1 MLWSNPY
8 VLLGPTYSGKTS
20 LLIQLACILA
30 KLEKVSRW
38 RNILR
43 ANFPNGEFRS
53 AVDACKYAEPTE
65 TFHLDYL
72 TLSRY
77 VGSVSWI
84 APSGDPK
91 EDFSLKDFQY
101 ALGMQPSVIGF
112 VIDIGTS
119 FELGEQ
125 DLVSGI
131 IKINKHFYRDLFNK
145 INESGVEYIQALK
158 VSKKVIFFNKVD
170 YPLSAGYSIQEIIRI
185 TKRLLNDI
193 GSLADEEL
201 GFNPLKNA
209 SIKSNNLTYAKKV
222 DYLDPKLKPYRINA
236 LRLLI
241 EPVNERLT
249 SEGRRLLQSI
259 LKSSGET

>member
-30 KLEKVSRW
+30 ELEKVSRW

-91 EDFSLKDFQY
+91 EDFFPQRFSICF
-101 ALGMQPSVIGF
+101 
-112 VIDIGTS
+112 
-119 FELGEQ
+119 
-125 DLVSGI
+125 
-131 IKINKHFYRDLFNK
+131 RD
-145 INESGVEYIQALK
+145 A
-158 VSKKVIFFNKVD
+158 
-170 YPLSAGYSIQEIIRI
+170 
-185 TKRLLNDI
+185 TKRNRVRD
-193 GSLADEEL
+193 
-201 GFNPLKNA
+201 
-209 SIKSNNLTYAKKV
+209 
-222 DYLDPKLKPYRINA
+222 
-236 LRLLI
+236 
-241 EPVNERLT
+241 
-249 SEGRRLLQSI
+249 
-259 LKSSGET
+259 